1 MQEENPVMNDMIKI
15 LKPLFGEKIVNGS
28 MIGHADR
35 LLPILEILSPK
46 TILEIGTLRGV
57 SSAFFATTCDQV
69 LTIDIKPQPICSK
82 VWATLGL
89 QDKIIAVHVLSN
101 PAKKAFC
108 QTVNFDLAFVDGE
121 HTKEGVEFDFYC
133 VSNQAAS
140 VLFHDYKPEGGIY
153 ESCNNNRMP
162 GIAEFVDSLQPSPI
176 LFGPLCS
183 KMALWLNPD
192 KISVDI
198 RDKIQEVVSII
209 SS

>member
-1 MQEENPVMNDMIKI
+1 MNDII
-15 LKPLFGEKIVNGS
+15 QSLKPLFGEKIVNGS

-35 LLPILEILSPK
+35 LRPILEILNPK

-57 SSAFFATTCDQV
+57 SSAFWATTCDQV

-82 VWATLGL
+82 VWTTLGL

-121 HTKEGVEFDFYC
+121 HTKEGVEFDFNC
-133 VSNQAAS
+133 VSSQAAS
-140 VLFHDYKPEGGIY
+140 VLFHDYKPEGGVY

-183 KMALWLNPD
+183 KMALWLNPN

-198 RDKIQEVVSII
+198 RAQIEKVVSTM